1 MNMKRKLLLVLLA
14 AAGLGAAASVPVRRT
29 LQHRQPDGSMITVC
43 MEANGRFAT
52 YSTTDGL
59 ALMKGKDGHFYYA
72 CRTDGALKKSTMMAR
87 LLLTACATRWTASS

>member
-43 MEANGRFAT
+43 MEANGRYVT
-52 YSTTDGL
+52 YTTTDGL
-59 ALMKGKDGHFYYA
+59 ALMKGADGHFYYA
-72 CRTDGALKKSTMMAR
+72 SPEEGTLQ
-87 LLLTACATRWTASS
+87 LTTRVAHEPAQRPADE